1 MTRVPC
7 PPVEVPARIEVV
19 GGDRVE
25 LTWPDGHVQ
34 ELSARAL
41 RAACPCATC
50 RDPAGA
56 ERTALT
62 LAGPVP
68 VSITGAKLVGD
79 YAINFVF
86 APDGHHTG
94 IFAFDHVRSLESG

>member
-1 MTRVPC
+1 MDVP
-7 PPVEVPARIEVV
+7 ERIEVE
-19 GGDRVE
+19 GGDRVM
-25 LTWPDGHVQ
+25 LTWPDGRHQVLTAR
-34 ELSARAL
+34 ELRTH
-41 RAACPCATC
+41 CPCATC

-62 LAGPVP
+62 LGGPVP
-68 VSITGAKLVGD
+68 VEITDAKLVGD

-94 IFAFDHVRSLESG
+94 IFAFDYLSSLEPG

>member
-1 MTRVPC
+1 M
-7 PPVEVPARIEVV
+7 EVPARIEVE
-19 GGDRVE
+19 GGERVA
-25 LTWPDGHVQ
+25 LTWPDGAHQ
-34 ELSARAL
+34 ELTARVL

-56 ERTALT
+56 ERAKLT
-62 LAGPVP
+62 LGGPVP
-68 VSITGAKLVGD
+68 VTITDAKLVGD

-94 IFAFDHVRSLESG
+94 IFSFDYLRTLG